1 MWVEDNPVL
10 VAAEIGP
17 GGDEEAA
24 GEEEWSQRQVE
35 AWKARFQK
43 MTVQEL
49 KAEARKR
56 GLAVSGTKAAL
67 VARLLEG
74 VDETV
79 SGIAAGG
86 SGAAAVAG
94 ADGGAEMDD
103 ASEAESA
110 SSSSEDEEG
119 DEGPDEEGEEE
130 MGEEDDEWELDIVG
144 AGGGATAEVEVGAES
159 DDSGM
164 AVEEQEDEAPAS
176 AKQQQGGSSGSDS
189 DSSSSGSSKAPPRRG
204 RKRRRLARGRH
215 VEQDTSSSSSSPDSD
230 SSGSSDEDDG
240 EEAEIAA
247 KGRKASKDN
256 KGKQKGPTAKAKP
269 AAPRGVTI
277 GGPVPV
283 LQPGEALTDEKAKE
297 ALRALFGFDDF
308 RPGQLWAIR
317 RGEWVWFWS
326 CLVSSVAAFLD
337 SCLLTTCPHRPSH
350 TLPPTHTAL
359 AGDRSLLMLP
369 TGAGKS
375 LAYQLAAAL
384 APKGSLVVVVSP
396 LISLMQDQ
404 LARLPPQVPGACLAG
419 NLSMREMARIVR
431 DLRTGRLRVLFLS
444 PEKLC
449 SPSFRRLVQ
458 GEPGSAGGGS
468 GGAFP
473 PVSLVCVDEAHCLSH
488 WSHNFRPAFLR
499 LGRNVD
505 DLLRPRALLAMTAT
519 ADPDVVQDI
528 CAHLRIP
535 SEADGGVLLQ
545 PWRRPNLRLRV
556 ELVDGGEQAK
566 RARVAALLAEAP
578 HHRGA
583 AIVYVRQQRDA
594 DTLRDFL
601 QAQGQP
607 AVAYHAG
614 MDLKQRA
621 MAQQSWMRSGG
632 SGSTRARVCVA
643 TVAFGL
649 GVDKGDVRS
658 VLHYEMP
665 KSVENLVQETGRA
678 GRDGR
683 EAWCPTLLAREDF
696 LRQHSL
702 AHSDGVTALQLRG
715 LLETLATAAAATM
728 AATATAAPAAAA
740 GGAGG
745 EGEVQEQQEE
755 GPEGGGG
762 GVQLAI
768 DAKGTALALDLKEE
782 VLETALVLLEL
793 PPFALVSLHGTLQ
806 DDVCVLFRKRSAS
819 TLRRTEAVVDALLT
833 VGTPSPDLFEKGA
846 AAAASASSSGA
857 APDPST
863 AGFGTTYGYGSAR
876 VSLVRL
882 AAALG
887 PSWTP
892 HDAAKQLLRLQAA
905 GEIEFTSATPEKRQ
919 HYHITLL
926 GGGNGCGGG
935 RVVLTPSVVDAVV
948 ARFAGTMQAVEAGS
962 VKKVEQAYAVLRT
975 AAGESDGEAQERRA
989 LALIDD
995 YFARREVALPASIP
1009 APFRP
1014 IPPHVRAAIE
1024 QDAATLLLDPRL
1036 VLLLQQVVGKARR
1049 PAGRGAQAGT
1059 LEAELRAFKARL
1071 ATRVFHGVGSP
1082 RLSMGE
1088 WRESPFW
1095 NRYREWKFEDV
1106 EAALCEK

>member
-1 MWVEDNPVL
+1 
-10 VAAEIGP
+10 
-17 GGDEEAA
+17 
-24 GEEEWSQRQVE
+24 
-35 AWKARFQK
+35 
-43 MTVQEL
+43 
-49 KAEARKR
+49 
-56 GLAVSGTKAAL
+56 
-67 VARLLEG
+67 
-74 VDETV
+74 
-79 SGIAAGG
+79 
-86 SGAAAVAG
+86 
-94 ADGGAEMDD
+94 
-103 ASEAESA
+103 
-110 SSSSEDEEG
+110 
-119 DEGPDEEGEEE
+119 
-130 MGEEDDEWELDIVG
+130 
-144 AGGGATAEVEVGAES
+144 
-159 DDSGM
+159 
-164 AVEEQEDEAPAS
+164 
-176 AKQQQGGSSGSDS
+176 
-189 DSSSSGSSKAPPRRG
+189 
-204 RKRRRLARGRH
+204 
-215 VEQDTSSSSSSPDSD
+215 
-230 SSGSSDEDDG
+230 
-240 EEAEIAA
+240 
-247 KGRKASKDN
+247 
-256 KGKQKGPTAKAKP
+256 
-269 AAPRGVTI
+269 
-277 GGPVPV
+277 
-283 LQPGEALTDEKAKE
+283 
-297 ALRALFGFDDF
+297 
-308 RPGQLWAIR
+308 
-317 RGEWVWFWS
+317 
-326 CLVSSVAAFLD
+326 
-337 SCLLTTCPHRPSH
+337 
-350 TLPPTHTAL
+350 
-359 AGDRSLLMLP
+359 MLP

-384 APKGSLVVVVSP
+384 APRGSLVVVVSP

-419 NLSMREMARIVR
+419 SLSMRETARIVR
-431 DLRTGRLRVLFLS
+431 DLRAGRLRVLFLS

-458 GEPGSAGGGS
+458 GEPGAAG
-468 GGAFP
+468 FP
-473 PVSLVCVDEAHCLSH
+473 PVALVCVDEAHCLSH

-505 DLLRPRALLAMTAT
+505 ALLRPRALLAMTAT

-535 SEADGGVLLQ
+535 GEADGGVLLQ

-566 RARVAALLAEAP
+566 RARVAALLAEPP

-614 MDLKQRA
+614 MDLKRRA
-621 MAQQSWMRSGG
+621 AAQQAWMRSGG
-632 SGSTRARVCVA
+632 SASSGRARVCVA

-715 LLETLATAAAATM
+715 LLETLAGAAAA
-728 AATATAAPAAAA
+728 AAETGTPAAPD
-740 GGAGG
+740 G
-745 EGEVQEQQEE
+745 EGEGQHEEE
-755 GPEGGGG
+755 GQDGGSG
-762 GVQLAI
+762 GVQLAL

-793 PPFALVSLHGTLQ
+793 PPFALLSLHGTLQ
-806 DDVCVLFRKRSAS
+806 DDVRVVFRRRPAS

-846 AAAASASSSGA
+846 VSSSAAAASGG
-857 APDPST
+857 APDPGS

-887 PSWTP
+887 PGWTP

-905 GEIEFTSATPEKRQ
+905 GEVEFASATPEARQ
-919 HYHITLL
+919 HYHVTLL
-926 GGGNGCGGG
+926 NKGGAGGKG
-935 RVVLTPSVVDAVV
+935 TGTAALGPGVLDAVV

-975 AAGESDGEAQERRA
+975 AAGEAEGEAQERRA

-1014 IPPHVRAAIE
+1014 IPPHVRAAIR

-1049 PAGRGAQAGT
+1049 PPGRGAQAGT

-1082 RLSMGE
+1082 RLSVME

-1095 NRYREWKFEDV
+1095 NRYREWRFEDV
-1106 EAALCEK
+1106 EAVLAEKAAKE